1 MCYIMYS
8 KIFENYSKFLN
19 IIRFRGRNMYGVS
32 MLVII
37 LFFCVFAIYL
47 AFRKKRQ

>member
-1 MCYIMYS
+1 M
-8 KIFENYSKFLN
+8 
-19 IIRFRGRNMYGVS
+19 NMYGVP

-47 AFRKKRQ
+47 AFRKKKN